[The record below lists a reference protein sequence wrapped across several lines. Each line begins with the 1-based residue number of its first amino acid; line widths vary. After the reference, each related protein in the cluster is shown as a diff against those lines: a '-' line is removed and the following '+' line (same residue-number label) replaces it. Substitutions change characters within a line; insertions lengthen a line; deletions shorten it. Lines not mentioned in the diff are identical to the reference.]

1 MKQLQYLSNKT
12 TRDKLFLKLFV
23 ENFSVKAILKE
34 NKWENPS
41 NKISRFSLKLNNHEV
56 VIEQLYNGMAN
67 EIKTQMGSSVPSF

>member
-1 MKQLQYLSNKT
+1 MKQLQCLSNKT

-34 NKWENPS
+34 NKWENLS
-41 NKISRFSLKLNNHEV
+41 NNISRFSLKLNNHEV

-67 EIKTQMGSSVPSF
+67 EIKTQMGSSVPSL